1 MAGYNYNS
9 IVSRHEA
16 EALKEMIFK
25 RARERA
31 EALTND
37 VQEEYTSSAQNDI
50 MEIARN
56 SFTAS
61 KNPFSVNNIK
71 AEPSVAQKTPEKTE
85 PEHVGEEQKHEIGF
99 PPRKSEL
106 SKHGQ
111 SPYQIA
117 NNDNDIVQHTIESNM
132 DEARTALSKKQSFM
146 GALNFLN
153 AQASV
158 ALIKSR
164 GQSFEAIA

>member
-9 IVSRHEA
+9 IVGRQEA

-31 EALTND
+31 ESLTQD
-37 VQEEYTSSAQNDI
+37 VQDEYTSSAQNDV

-56 SFTAS
+56 SFNAS
-61 KNPFSVNNIK
+61 RNPFSFSEVK
-71 AEPSVAQKTPEKTE
+71 PVEKTGTKRE
-85 PEHVGEEQKHEIGF
+85 DVSF
-99 PPRKSEL
+99 PPRKIESVSE
-106 SKHGQ
+106 
-111 SPYQIA
+111 SPSESSLKA
-117 NNDNDIVQHTIESNM
+117 TNDRIIKNTIEANM
-132 DEARTALSKKQSFM
+132 AEAGSALRQKQSFM

-158 ALIKSR
+158 ALVKKS
-164 GQSFEAIA
+164 GKSYEALS

>member
-9 IVSRHEA
+9 IVGRQEA

-31 EALTND
+31 ESLTQD
-37 VQEEYTSSAQNDI
+37 VQDEYTSSAQNDV

-56 SFTAS
+56 SFNAS
-61 KNPFSVNNIK
+61 RNPFSFSEVK
-71 AEPSVAQKTPEKTE
+71 PVEKTE
-85 PEHVGEEQKHEIGF
+85 TKREDVGF
-99 PPRKSEL
+99 PPRKIESVPESPSESSL
-106 SKHGQ
+106 K
-111 SPYQIA
+111 A
-117 NNDNDIVQHTIESNM
+117 TNDRIIKNTIESNM
-132 DEARTALSKKQSFM
+132 AEAGSALRQKQSFM

-158 ALIKSR
+158 ALVKKS
-164 GQSFEAIA
+164 GKSFEALA